1 MPYQI
6 PIQASLKQLDKK
18 LAGLDSSSGG
28 APDVAQRGSKHGKT
42 VDNWD
47 HAAVEQLDGRVAALK
62 DGSEKLAI
70 VFADLNWEFRSLGED
85 ARTKTVCGILFRMA
99 VRADGRHGTGPYSKT
114 SSNPWTNSR
123 KGVGTGLIMRAK
135 TRSLSA
141 GHSEHSASWRCWDC

>member
-18 LAGLDSSSGG
+18 LAGLDPSSGG
-28 APDVAQRGSKHGKT
+28 TPDVAERGSKHGKT

-47 HAAVEQLDGRVAALK
+47 HAAVERLDGRVAALK

-85 ARTKTVCGILFRMA
+85 ARTKTVCRSLVRMA
-99 VRADGRHGTGPYSKT
+99 VRADGRHGTAPYSKT
-114 SSNPWTNSR
+114 LSNPWTKSR
-123 KGVGTGLIMRAK
+123 KGWGTGPIMRTK
-135 TRSLSA
+135 TWSLSA
-141 GHSEHSASWRCWDC
+141 GRSERSASWGCLDC